1 MFYLL
6 DFHLSASFLSLEG
19 VETQEIG
26 NENKRF
32 FVHDFHEKMS
42 NRISYKKSKEYEAT
56 QSKSVNNLYILCK
69 ENYN

>member
-32 FVHDFHEKMS
+32 LVHDFHEKMS
-42 NRISYKKSKEYEAT
+42 NRISY
-56 QSKSVNNLYILCK
+56 
-69 ENYN
+69 